1 MNFFKKS
8 EKISAQNH
16 HPMGVAQWIAP
27 LLKVMGSNRDIW
39 IKTPEMRSGPLKRP
53 HDVHFPRGNRKE
65 DTGNNWQRRTVG
77 LRAEIHN

>member
-1 MNFFKKS
+1 
-8 EKISAQNH
+8 
-16 HPMGVAQWIAP
+16 MGVAQWIAP

-65 DTGNNWQRRTVG
+65 DNG
-77 LRAEIHN
+77 